1 MGAGILPTTIYK
13 GKLYFLFGKENK
25 YADTPGWSDFGGGT
39 DNNETFLQTAMRE
52 GSEEL
57 TGFLGNKNDIKSLLS
72 KGSYYLDNKPSY
84 RMFLL
89 PYHYD
94 PMLPIYYNNNHKYI
108 EEKLDKEIIK
118 KSKIFEKCEIKW
130 VCIDELNKMRNKVR
144 FYFKNTLDKLI
155 EEREEIYKFIKKKLN
170 THSKTMKNNF

>member
-52 GSEEL
+52 GAEEL
-57 TGFLGNKNDIKSLLS
+57 TGFLGDKNNIKSLLS
-72 KGSYYLDNKPSY
+72 KGSYFIDNKQSY
-84 RMFLL
+84 RMFIF

-94 PMLPIYYNNNHKYI
+94 AMLPIYYNNNHKFI
-108 EEKLDKEIIK
+108 EAKLDKELIK
-118 KSKIFEKCEIKW
+118 TSKIFEKCEIKW
-130 VCIDELNKMRNKVR
+130 VCIDDLNKMKNKFR
-144 FYFKNTLDKLI
+144 PYFKSSIDDLLEK
-155 EEREEIYKFIKKKLN
+155 REEINKFIKKKLN
-170 THSKTMKNNF
+170 VHSKTKKNIS

>member
-1 MGAGILPTTIYK
+1 MGAGILPTSIYK

-57 TGFLGNKNDIKSLLS
+57 TGFLGDKSSIKSLLS
-72 KGSYYLDNKPSY
+72 KSFYYLDNKPSY

-89 PYHYD
+89 PYQYD
-94 PMLPIYYNNNHKYI
+94 PMLPFYYNNNHKYI

-130 VCIDELNKMRNKVR
+130 VCIDDLNKMKNKVR
-144 FYFKNTLDKLI
+144 SYFKDTIDKLI
-155 EEREEIYKFIKKKLN
+155 EEREEIYRFIKKKLN
-170 THSKTMKNNF
+170 THSKTKKNNF